1 MNHELFCQPKCGQC
15 RMLIHVKEGLS
26 RNMICLVAANG
37 TSDRGKGTPT
47 VSPTKAQQQ
56 KDYRLKL
63 HSEAADVLADIAA
76 QAIEAAFESDE
87 KRQAALRSELSRRI
101 AEGMAQQGESNPPS
115 GYWAF
120 HMLHDAAV
128 HRRVHHLPPFGLDNE

>member
-1 MNHELFCQPKCGQC
+1 M
-15 RMLIHVKEGLS
+15 
-26 RNMICLVAANG
+26 
-37 TSDRGKGTPT
+37 
-47 VSPTKAQQQ
+47 SPTNVQQQ
-56 KDYRLKL
+56 KDYRLRL

-101 AEGMAQQGESNPPS
+101 AEGMAQQGESDPPS

-128 HRRVHHLPPFGLDNE
+128 HRRTHHLPPFRFDSD